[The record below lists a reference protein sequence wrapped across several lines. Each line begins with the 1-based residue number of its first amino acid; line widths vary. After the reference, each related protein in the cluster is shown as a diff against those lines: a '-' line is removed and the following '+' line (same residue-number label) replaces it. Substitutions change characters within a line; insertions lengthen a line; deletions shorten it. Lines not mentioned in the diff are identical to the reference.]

1 MISTSQ
7 AILISAIQGLF
18 LMAFA
23 PLVIG
28 VIRKVKAR
36 LQSRVGAPLFQAYRD
51 LFKFV
56 RKDSVVSTVTS
67 WIFVVTPYMVFG
79 ATATAAFLLP
89 SITNLGAQADI
100 IFIGFLLVLGTAFLV
115 LSGLDAG
122 TTFGG
127 MGSSREAMISA
138 LAEPVFITAL
148 FALAQIS
155 HSTLSTDITQQVLS
169 TPFAWLNPAL
179 ILAFLSLFLITL
191 AENAR
196 YPFDNPTT
204 HLELTMV
211 HEAMIL
217 ENSGKDLALMEM
229 ASMTKLTIMLSL
241 LASVVLPWGIATTLT
256 VQAVTLGLVVW
267 VAKVLVLA
275 IVIAVIESSMAKMR
289 LLRIPALLGMAW
301 VVAFMALLTQYFFS
315 GL

>member
-1 MISTSQ
+1 
-7 AILISAIQGLF
+7 
-18 LMAFA
+18 MAFA

-36 LQSRVGAPLFQAYRD
+36 LQGRVGAPLLQAYRD
-51 LFKFV
+51 LFKWV
-56 RKDSVVSTVTS
+56 RKDSVASTVTS
-67 WIFVVTPYMVFG
+67 WVFKVAPYMVFG
-79 ATATAAFLLP
+79 TTATAAFLLP
-89 SITNLGAQADI
+89 NITNLGAQADI
-100 IFIGFLLVLGTAFLV
+100 IFVGFILVLGTAFLV
-115 LSGLDAG
+115 LSGLDAA

-127 MGSSREAMISA
+127 MGSSREAMITA

-155 HSTLSTDITQQVLS
+155 HSTLSSDITAHILNTHS
-169 TPFAWLNPAL
+169 AWLNPAF

-229 ASMTKLTIMLSL
+229 GSMTKLTVMLSL

-256 VQAVTLGLVVW
+256 FQA
-267 VAKVLVLA
+267 LA
-275 IVIAVIESSMAKMR
+275 IGLIVWIAKILAMAVVVALIESTIAKMR

-315 GL
+315 GV